1 VEAPSRPPS
10 QRGPRWIGTL
20 LYVPL
25 LYGAGWLLVLPL
37 TALGPDWDAPQRALP
52 GTLAAFGLLLLTL
65 PGRLRRVW
73 GSVDPW
79 YSLGLAR
86 PLTTAARALLRGL
99 LKALLLLGL
108 VGGVLLASGHAQWY
122 GGISGTTLLNALALL
137 LGVGLAEELL
147 FRGWLWGELALELGG
162 GPRGD
167 QRAMVAQALVFSL
180 VHTRFNLGLLASLG
194 LLAGL
199 LLLGLALA
207 LQRRADGG
215 ALHGAIGLH
224 GGLVA
229 GWFLMQHGLLTIAAD
244 TPAWLQGPGGAFAN
258 PIGGLIG
265 WLALAALLL
274 VRRRWWPPAAG
285 MARWPTRR

>member
-1 VEAPSRPPS
+1 MVSPSQPPA

-25 LYGAGWLLVLPL
+25 LYGVGWLLVLPL
-37 TALGPDWDAPQRALP
+37 AALGPDWGAPQRALP

-73 GSVDPW
+73 GSIHPW
-79 YSLGLAR
+79 HSLGLAR
-86 PLTTAARALLRGL
+86 PRAAAGRALLRGL
-99 LKALLLLGL
+99 LKALLLLLL
-108 VGGVLLASGHAQWY
+108 VGGVLLASGHAQWRGSL
-122 GGISGTTLLNALALL
+122 GGAELLNALALV

-167 QRAMVAQALVFSL
+167 QRAMVGQALVFSL
-180 VHTRFNLGLLASLG
+180 VHTRFNLGPLATVG

-224 GGLVA
+224 GGLVG

-258 PIGGLIG
+258 PIGGLVG
-265 WLALAALLL
+265 WLGLTGLLL
-274 VRRRWWPPAAG
+274 VRRRWWPASAG
-285 MARWPTRR
+285 TAR